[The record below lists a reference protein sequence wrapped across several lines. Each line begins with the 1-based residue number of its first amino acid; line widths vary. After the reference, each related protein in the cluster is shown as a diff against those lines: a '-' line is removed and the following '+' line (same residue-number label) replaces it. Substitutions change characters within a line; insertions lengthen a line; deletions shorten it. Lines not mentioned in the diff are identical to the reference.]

1 MPPFLV
7 AKKSGVHRL
16 ACLSLYH
23 ALLTQCSRLRLINLK
38 SPEIRNLIQQNFR
51 KCKTLQSPSQIVN
64 SLKAGYEALDLI
76 HSCTQGN
83 PESIGRLQRIIQ
95 QTAELKRE
103 IHQRRLVQGA
113 RHVPEN
119 RDTHASRKRANG
131 RANRR
136 PDARRPHPNRF
147 PVLARPRPHV
157 SGRRRVPIFVD
168 AHGIPFLRIKK
179 PQPPSLSRVILSKQ
193 LWRQQR
199 FDRRDRLEDEVYH
212 AQTED
217 AWDRITGQQD
227 GVTWESP
234 VADSVAWNIKSIDI
248 ENEKNFEHA
257 RKLWDIVLKERE
269 LARQEKEESHKLRKN
284 RRRDK
289 YLTEAGSL
297 TAPSYLAV
305 ISSTPTDLSYFKG
318 GSEVPNVR
326 NRNVDATLSAHGPV
340 YRYLTEANSELSQRA
355 KRILAV

>member
-1 MPPFLV
+1 MSATVPRNF
-7 AKKSGVHRL
+7 RL
-16 ACLSLYH
+16 LEELENGEKGRGAGLSLYH

-234 VADSVAWNIKSIDI
+234 VADAVAWNIKSIDI

-269 LARQEKEESHKLRKN
+269 LARQEKEESHKLRKK
-284 RRRDK
+284 RWLERVAK
-289 YLTEAGSL
+289 ESA
-297 TAPSYLAV
+297 
-305 ISSTPTDLSYFKG
+305 
-318 GSEVPNVR
+318 EE
-326 NRNVDATLSAHGPV
+326 DAK
-340 YRYLTEANSELSQRA
+340 N
-355 KRILAV
+355 